1 MAERSTRTGK
11 DIKRILV
18 TGPESAGKT
27 ELANYLGEYLNGRVV
42 PEYARAYIKRLDRSY
57 TFEDVVRIAERQV
70 LDFHRVSRGDKVIIY
85 DTWLIISKVWFEVV
99 FNRYPGWIDRELQD
113 ASFDMVLVCAP
124 DIPWE
129 PDPVRE
135 NGGEQ
140 REMLYRR
147 YLDELDRLGWRYV
160 IITGTG
166 QERYEYALA
175 ILRDVV

>member
-1 MAERSTRTGK
+1 MAERSSHTGE

-27 ELANYLGEYLNGRVV
+27 ELANYLGEYLNGRVI
-42 PEYARAYIKRLDRSY
+42 PEYARTYIERLDRSY

-70 LDFHRVSRGDKVIIY
+70 LDFHRMTKGDKVVIF
-85 DTWLIISKVWFEVV
+85 DTWLVISKVWFEVV
-99 FNRYPGWIDRELQD
+99 FNRYPKWIDRELRD
-113 ASFDMVLVCAP
+113 ASFDVVLVCAP

-147 YLDELDRLGWRYV
+147 YLDELDRLGWRHA

-166 QERYEYALA
+166 PERFENALEN
-175 ILRDVV
+175 LKGVV